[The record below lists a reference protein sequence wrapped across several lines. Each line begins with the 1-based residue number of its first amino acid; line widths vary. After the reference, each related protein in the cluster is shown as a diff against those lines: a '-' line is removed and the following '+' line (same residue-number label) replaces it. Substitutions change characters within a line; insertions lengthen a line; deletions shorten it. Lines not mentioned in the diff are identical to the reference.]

1 MLNYDEANDGDV
13 ALELYKKNM
22 EKTCCDV
29 RYKMILTDINM
40 PNMDGITETR
50 EIMKY
55 HKLLQQKDPK
65 ISDIIVIG
73 LTALNQGNSLETEAL

>member
-1 MLNYDEANDGDV
+1 MIGAELMLNYDEAHDGDIAV
-13 ALELYKKNM
+13 ELYKKNM

-40 PNMDGITETR
+40 PKMDGITETV

-55 HKLLQQKDPK
+55 HK
-65 ISDIIVIG
+65 
-73 LTALNQGNSLETEAL
+73 AL